1 MRALSAVAEKR
12 GQPLAQMALAWTLRD
27 PRVTSAI
34 IGVSS
39 VAQLEENLGALANLQ
54 FSAPELKEIDR
65 VLLHQA
71 TAR

>member
-1 MRALSAVAEKR
+1 
-12 GQPLAQMALAWTLRD
+12 MALAWTLRD
-27 PRVTSAI
+27 LRVTSAI